1 MTVQCP
7 DALHTDDYA
16 FLATVGGTL
25 PTNEALI
32 RSANKKIQRVR
43 RNSFKGLHRS
53 LWSKL
58 QLDHVGAFSVTESD
72 MAMLQAQII
81 SQFVWH
87 SGRSPQ
93 NTVITDG
100 TASIGG
106 NVFAFAALFAQVNAV
121 EIDSMRAHMLQHNVE
136 VVGIAEKV
144 HVWCGDICAQ
154 ANARPGMT
162 PHDVIFLDPPWGGGA
177 YRTQGKLSLCLGHA
191 SLQQVC
197 VDWSRESRLI
207 ALKLPL
213 NFDFDDFFDEAQAAH
228 ALPFE
233 QVFRGVL
240 GYVKGSAN
248 VMYTDSIK
256 HDHHPKMIL
265 LILRV
270 LLVVDQ
276 PPPQLPAVL
285 LQTTASAPSTDPEPS
300 MWQRLSSAPPP
311 FPTTPPECCGP
322 RGSQPYISGLDAPC
336 K

>member
-1 MTVQCP
+1 MTVQCA
-7 DALHTDDYA
+7 DALHVDDYA

-25 PTNEALI
+25 PANEALI

-72 MAMLQAQII
+72 MAMLQAHII
-81 SQFVWH
+81 SQFVCH
-87 SGRSPQ
+87 SGHSPQ

-121 EIDSMRAHMLQHNVE
+121 EINSMRAHMLQHNVE
-136 VVGIAEKV
+136 IVGIANKV

-154 ANARPGMT
+154 AAARPGMT
-162 PHDVIFLDPPWGGGA
+162 PHDVIFLDPPWGGGS

-197 VDWSRESRLI
+197 VDWSKESRLI

-213 NFDFDDFFDEAQAAH
+213 NFDFDDFFDDAQAAH

-248 VMYTDSIK
+248 VMYTDCIK
-256 HDHHPKMIL
+256 HDQHPKMIL

-270 LLVVDQ
+270 LSVIEQ
-276 PPPQLPAVL
+276 PPPPPLLCQTPA
-285 LQTTASAPSTDPEPS
+285 TAPTTDPEPT
-300 MWQRLSSAPPP
+300 MWQQLRSASPPP
-311 FPTTPPECCGP
+311 PQGAVGRVASCP
-322 RGSQPYISGLDAPC
+322 I
-336 K
+336 

>member
-1 MTVQCP
+1 MTVQCA
-7 DALHTDDYA
+7 DALHVDDYA

-25 PTNEALI
+25 PANEALI

-72 MAMLQAQII
+72 MAMLQAHII
-81 SQFVWH
+81 SQFVCH
-87 SGRSPQ
+87 SGRIPQ

-121 EIDSMRAHMLQHNVE
+121 EINSMRAHMLQHNVE
-136 VVGIAEKV
+136 IVGIAKKV
-144 HVWCGDICAQ
+144 RVWCGDICAQ
-154 ANARPGMT
+154 AAARPGMT
-162 PHDVIFLDPPWGGGA
+162 PHDVIFLDPPWGGGS

-240 GYVKGSAN
+240 GYVKGSAS
-248 VMYTDSIK
+248 VIYTDSDCIK
-256 HDHHPKMIL
+256 HDQHPKMIL

-270 LLVVDQ
+270 RVLSVIEH
-276 PPPQLPAVL
+276 PPPPL
-285 LQTTASAPSTDPEPS
+285 LSQTPEPN
-300 MWQRLSSAPPP
+300 MWQQLRSASPPPP
-311 FPTTPPECCGP
+311 FGAPTPPGGAPNGPKGPGGAVACGAVCP
-322 RGSQPYISGLDAPC
+322 I
-336 K
+336 